1 MSLRLEVG
9 KKLRGGG
16 NYENF
21 MKQTPKFRRISLPA
35 EGALLSLARQWNWT
49 GSSRKREK
57 STTRLRSTVS
67 LVAEVE
73 AEADVLVA
81 KEFEVAKVAVL
92 AKVAA
97 IGKTRKRRRPNR
109 RL

>member
-9 KKLRGGG
+9 KKLRGAGM
-16 NYENF
+16 YENF
-21 MKQTPKFRRISLPA
+21 MKQTSKPQRIFLPA
-35 EGALLSLARQWNWT
+35 EGASLSLARQWNWT
-49 GSSRKREK
+49 GSFRKREK